1 MIQDDNK
8 WVFLSHSNKD
18 YAKVRLVRNQLELK
32 NLRPIMLYLKCF
44 EGEPDDV
51 ILNLLKKEIDAR
63 PRFVLC
69 KSSNSTSSY
78 YVQQEVAYIKSLGR
92 PYETVNLDDAN
103 DNDIIQSID
112 RLYRRAN
119 ILTFSTKIIDVKL
132 SLMLSEFGY
141 FVKTI
146 DDNTAVYNYYGGMS
160 HDQYEQMANSKCQ
173 HALNNGY
180 CLLLFN
186 FANDSCSPHFS
197 RIIKFSQYKTEYYD
211 YLIPVKMNQLSN
223 VPDKLKTHPNFLDV
237 SDIKDESQIEKI
249 VNHIKAI
256 DLSNNL

>member
-1 MIQDDNK
+1 MTNDDNK

-18 YAKVRLVRNQLELK
+18 FAKVSLVRNQLELK
-32 NLRPIMLYLKCF
+32 DLRPIMLYLKCF

-51 ILNLLKKEIDAR
+51 VLDLLKKEIDAR

-69 KSSNSTSSY
+69 KSSNSIHSY
-78 YVQQEVAYIKSLGR
+78 YVQQEISYIKSLNR
-92 PYETVNLDDAN
+92 PYEIVDLND
-103 DNDIIQSID
+103 DNDIIEKIN
-112 RLYRRAN
+112 RLYRRTN
-119 ILTFSTKIIDVKL
+119 ILIFSSKVIDSKL
-132 SLMLSEFGY
+132 SSILTEIGY
-141 FVKTI
+141 FTNTI
-146 DDNTAVYNYYGGMS
+146 DDNTAVYNYHGRMS
-160 HDQYEQMANSKCQ
+160 PEQYEQMANNKCQ

-186 FANDSCSPHFS
+186 FENDSCSPHFS
-197 RIIKFSQYKTEYYD
+197 RIIKFSQEKTKHYD